1 MRRGRLAPDVCPV
14 VINNRSDQRR
24 WKPRATHVAMIHDT
38 MGAQGADRIV
48 KKLRDPGV
56 ECCVCPPPV
65 EVCVR
70 MLTQQIRCVA
80 VTRATQPPTTHGIN
94 QSGTVVLPRGVFGGG
109 RRIVNRQAR

>member
-1 MRRGRLAPDVCPV
+1 MRRGRLAHEVCPV

-24 WKPRATHVAMIHDT
+24 WKPRATHVAMI
-38 MGAQGADRIV
+38 QDRIV

-80 VTRATQPPTTHGIN
+80 VTRVTQPPTTHGIN